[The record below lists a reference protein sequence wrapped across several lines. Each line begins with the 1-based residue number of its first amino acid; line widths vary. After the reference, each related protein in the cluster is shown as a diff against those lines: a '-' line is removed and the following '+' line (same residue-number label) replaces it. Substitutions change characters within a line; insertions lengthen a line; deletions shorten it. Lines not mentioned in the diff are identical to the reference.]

1 LIEKEVD
8 SMIEEEGNQLMEVVE
23 TNLEQKVKF

>member
-1 LIEKEVD
+1 LIEKEVVL
-8 SMIEEEGNQLMEVVE
+8 MIEEEGNQLMEVAE